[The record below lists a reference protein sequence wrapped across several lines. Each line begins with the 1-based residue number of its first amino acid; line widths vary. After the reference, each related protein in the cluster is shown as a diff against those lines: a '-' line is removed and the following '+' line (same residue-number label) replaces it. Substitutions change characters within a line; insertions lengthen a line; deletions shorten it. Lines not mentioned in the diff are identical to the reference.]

1 MNRQNIWNFIKA
13 FLLIFLCAILCV
25 GFLRNELNHVVEKNE
40 NSRILPMETMQSKPK
55 EQFVSSVSPWNEY
68 KKENVTDLSSE
79 QKKFLTEQDAAGEI
93 LSMAN
98 YSETILEDTESQRT
112 FLYDNLQVLHTDN
125 KDYYALYQVQLAEKY
140 FYALFDTDGTMF
152 SFQMVS
158 DYRYID
164 NGESLT
170 KVMEHYHYSENDT
183 KYDLDNIND
192 GFIANRDL
200 FINTLG
206 TLFVNRNDSY
216 YINVLQYIDCSLY
229 PNDIIEENG
238 CIILN
243 YQNDSVQKENIYIY
257 IDKKNSLFCG
267 YTLQ

>member
-1 MNRQNIWNFIKA
+1 
-13 FLLIFLCAILCV
+13 
-25 GFLRNELNHVVEKNE
+25 
-40 NSRILPMETMQSKPK
+40 METIQSKPK

-68 KKENVTDLSSE
+68 KKENVADLSPE
-79 QKKFLTEQDAAGEI
+79 QKEFLTEQDAAGEI

-112 FLYDNLQVLHTDN
+112 FLYDNLQVLHADN
-125 KDYYALYQVQLAEKY
+125 KDYYVLYQVQLAEKY

-164 NGESLT
+164 NGEALT

-192 GFIANRDL
+192 VFIMNREL
-200 FINTLG
+200 FIDKLG
-206 TLFVNRNDSY
+206 NFFVDKNFTSY
-216 YINVLQYIDCSLY
+216 ASLLQRIDWNIY
-229 PNDIIEENG
+229 PNNLLEENG
-238 CIILN
+238 CIIFN
-243 YQNDSVQKENIYIY
+243 YYNEDYINHNIYLY
-257 IDKKNSLFCG
+257 IDKKTTSFCG
-267 YTLQ
+267 YHIF

>member
-13 FLLIFLCAILCV
+13 FLLIFLFAILCV

-79 QKKFLTEQDAAGEI
+79 QREFLTEQDAAGEI

-112 FLYDNLQVLHTDN
+112 FLYDNLQVLHADN
-125 KDYYALYQVQLAEKY
+125 KDYYVLYQVQLAEKY

-170 KVMEHYHYSENDT
+170 KVMEHYQIDDVKYSEEDIT
-183 KYDLDNIND
+183 DS
-192 GFIANRDL
+192 FVANRECFFSQLLNLLKNRDDL
-200 FINTLG
+200 SRIEQLK
-206 TLFVNRNDSY
+206 S
-216 YINVLQYIDCSLY
+216 IDIMTY
-229 PNDIIEENG
+229 PDNLIEENG
-238 CIILN
+238 CIIFN
-243 YQNDSVQKENIYIY
+243 YKNDSVLKENIYFY
-257 IDKKNSLFCG
+257 IDKVSSQFCG
-267 YTLQ
+267 YTLS

>member
-13 FLLIFLCAILCV
+13 FLLIFLFAILCV

-40 NSRILPMETMQSKPK
+40 NSRILPMETIQSKPK

-68 KKENVTDLSSE
+68 KKENVTDLSPE
-79 QKKFLTEQDAAGEI
+79 QKEFLTEQDAAGEI

-125 KDYYALYQVQLAEKY
+125 KDYYVLYQVQLAEKY

-170 KVMEHYHYSENDT
+170 KVMEHYQIDDVKTE
-183 KYDLDNIND
+183 LIQ
-192 GFIANRDL
+192 NRDSFIINRDIFIEKMIDL
-200 FINTLG
+200 FTIYDNPSAL
-206 TLFVNRNDSY
+206 
-216 YINVLQYIDCSLY
+216 LQFQEIDISAY
-229 PNDIIEENG
+229 PDNIIEENG
-238 CIILN
+238 FIILN
-243 YQNDSVQKENIYIY
+243 YKNDSEYKENIFLY
-257 IDKKNSLFCG
+257 IDKMDLTFCG

>member
-13 FLLIFLCAILCV
+13 FLLIFLFAILCV
-25 GFLRNELNHVVEKNE
+25 GFLRNEINHVVEKNE
-40 NSRILPMETMQSKPK
+40 NSRILPMETIQSKPK

-68 KKENVTDLSSE
+68 KKENVTDLSPE
-79 QKKFLTEQDAAGEI
+79 QKEFLTEQDAAGEI

-112 FLYDNLQVLHTDN
+112 FLYDNLQVLHADN
-125 KDYYALYQVQLAEKY
+125 KDYYVLYQVQLAEKY

-192 GFIANRDL
+192 VFIMNREL
-200 FINTLG
+200 FIDKLG
-206 TLFVNRNDSY
+206 NFFVDKNFTSY
-216 YINVLQYIDCSLY
+216 ASLLQRIDWNIY
-229 PNDIIEENG
+229 PNNLLEENG
-238 CIILN
+238 CIIFN
-243 YQNDSVQKENIYIY
+243 YYNEDYINHNIYLY
-257 IDKKNSLFCG
+257 IDKKTTSFCG
-267 YTLQ
+267 YHIF

>member
-13 FLLIFLCAILCV
+13 FLLIFLFAILCV

-40 NSRILPMETMQSKPK
+40 NSRILPMETIQSKPK

-68 KKENVTDLSSE
+68 KKENVTDLSPE
-79 QKKFLTEQDAAGEI
+79 QKEFLTEQDAAGEI

-112 FLYDNLQVLHTDN
+112 FLYDNLQVLHADN
-125 KDYYALYQVQLAEKY
+125 KDYYVLYQVQLAEKY

-170 KVMEHYHYSENDT
+170 KVMEHYQIDDVKYSEEDIM
-183 KYDLDNIND
+183 DS
-192 GFIANRDL
+192 FVVNRECFFSQL
-200 FINTLG
+200 LNL
-206 TLFVNRNDSY
+206 LKNRNDLSR
-216 YINVLQYIDCSLY
+216 IEQLKSIDIMTY
-229 PNDIIEENG
+229 PDNLIEENG

-243 YQNDSVQKENIYIY
+243 YKNDSVLKENIYFY
-257 IDKKNSLFCG
+257 IDKVSSKFCG
-267 YTLQ
+267 YTIS

>member
-68 KKENVTDLSSE
+68 KKENVTDLSPE
-79 QKKFLTEQDAAGEI
+79 QKEFLTEQDAAGEI

-125 KDYYALYQVQLAEKY
+125 KDYYVLYQVQLAEKY

-170 KVMEHYHYSENDT
+170 KVMEHYSF
-183 KYDLDNIND
+183 DNIKQP
-192 GFIANRDL
+192 IANSSDSFITSREL
-200 FINTLG
+200 FSNQLINMLID
-206 TLFVNRNDSY
+206 RNEQKELSIIQNIDNSSY
-216 YINVLQYIDCSLY
+216 PSNIN
-229 PNDIIEENG
+229 EENG
-238 CIILN
+238 CILLSYYIEDA
-243 YQNDSVQKENIYIY
+243 QNQYLYFY
-257 IDKKNSLFCG
+257 IDKVTGNFCG
-267 YTLQ
+267 YHID

>member
-13 FLLIFLCAILCV
+13 FLLIFLFAILCV

-68 KKENVTDLSSE
+68 KKENVTDLSPE
-79 QKKFLTEQDAAGEI
+79 QKEFLTEQDAAGEI

-125 KDYYALYQVQLAEKY
+125 KDYYVLYQVQLAEKY

-170 KVMEHYHYSENDT
+170 KVMEHYQIDDVKYSEEDIT
-183 KYDLDNIND
+183 DS
-192 GFIANRDL
+192 FVANRECFFSQL
-200 FINTLG
+200 FTL
-206 TLFVNRNDSY
+206 LKNRNTPSRIEELKSLDIMSYPDS
-216 YINVLQYIDCSLY
+216 V
-229 PNDIIEENG
+229 IEENG
-238 CIILN
+238 CILLSYITNELS
-243 YQNDSVQKENIYIY
+243 DNIINFY
-257 IDKKNSLFCG
+257 IDKLTGTFCG
-267 YTLQ
+267 YHIY